1 MGWCPSLLDLCLRTF
16 VADTNL
22 HRPDDFWALP
32 PHLKDSIREVLLKRK
47 VVEPLELDSLLHLRV
62 RDVDLEDQVLTD
74 GHLNV
79 LAKYKSYRKIN
90 LNQNLKKDFRRSDRE
105 EVAKVTPAALLHLLT
120 AQSQLQTLFL
130 RGLSSLCSDL
140 FSVLP
145 PTLRHLDVSR
155 CTGIEDSVLLAL
167 RDCNHLESLSFAG
180 TDISDEG
187 LYHLSQSESR
197 HCLKELRIDKC
208 RNITDEGI
216 EGLLDGLESLEI
228 LIFHGC
234 PQVTDRSRIC
244 LEHYL
249 LTHRRN
255 VRQLM
260 WTVY

>member
-105 EVAKVTPAALLHLLT
+105 EVAKVTPTALLHLLT

-130 RGLSSLCSDL
+130 RGLSSLSSDL

-155 CTGIEDSVLLAL
+155 CTGIKDSVLLAL
-167 RDCNHLESLSFAG
+167 R
-180 TDISDEG
+180 
-187 LYHLSQSESR
+187 SESR